1 MTKEELRSYRG
12 IKREAIQIRH
22 LLDELESA
30 MTSPKTSKF
39 DSTPRGGTPN
49 GNALERMTER
59 HEELLSRY
67 NAKLDEL
74 IRAQLEIE
82 DAIRALPECERTL
95 IRFKYIQGM
104 TWERI
109 CIEMSYEWAQ
119 THRIHARAL
128 QMLRGNDDTK

>member
-39 DSTPRGGTPN
+39 DSAPRGGTPD
-49 GNALERMTER
+49 GNALERMAER

-104 TWERI
+104 TWEQV
-109 CIEMSYEWAQ
+109 CVEMSYSWKQ
-119 THRIHARAL
+119 IHRIHARAL
-128 QMLRGNDDTK
+128 QMLRGKDDIE